1 MRPCDRVGTGSVTAM
16 DGLPSAARVVS
27 ARPTLPTRLRRL
39 WAYRELLVGMTR
51 KELKVKYKNS
61 ALGFVWSMLN
71 PALYLVV
78 YYVVFSIIL
87 KNGLPYFVI
96 YLLSGL
102 LVWNLFSA
110 ALAGATG
117 SVVGNAG
124 LIKKVDFPREVL
136 PLAAIGA
143 ALVHFFLQTLVLFGA
158 LAVFRYNVNWDYLP
172 LIVPALFVLLLLA
185 AALGVLLSAINV
197 YMRDMQHML
206 ELLLL
211 AWFWGTPI
219 IWYFGLVDKVG
230 SSRHAILLLNP
241 IASVTLTFQRAIYGR
256 VDFTDSAGVSHH
268 ILPDYS
274 ILQHLELLGA
284 VAAVSLAI
292 LWLAFVVFGRLEGN
306 FAEEL

>member
-1 MRPCDRVGTGSVTAM
+1 M

-51 KELKVKYKNS
+51 TALKVKYKNS

-78 YYVVFSIIL
+78 YYVVFQLIL
-87 KNGLPYFVI
+87 KNGLPYFTI

-117 SVVGNAG
+117 SVVSNSG
-124 LIKKVDFPREVL
+124 LVKKVDFPREIL
-136 PLAAIGA
+136 PLAAVGA
-143 ALVHFFLQTLVLFGA
+143 ALVNFFLQVVVLFAA
-158 LAVFRYNVNWDYLP
+158 LAAFRYNVNWTYMP
-172 LIVPALFVLLLLA
+172 LLVPALLVLLLLA

-197 YMRDMQHML
+197 YMRDMQHLL
-206 ELLLL
+206 ELVLL

-219 IWYFGLVDKVG
+219 VWYFGLVEKAG
-230 SSRHAILLLNP
+230 SMRNVILLLNP
-241 IASVTLTFQRAIYGR
+241 VTAVTLTFQNAIYGR
-256 VDFTDSAGVSHH
+256 LQFRDKTGATHK
-268 ILPDYS
+268 ILPPYT
-274 ILQHLELLGA
+274 ILQHLELLGV
-284 VAAVSLAI
+284 VALVSLGI

>member
-1 MRPCDRVGTGSVTAM
+1 
-16 DGLPSAARVVS
+16 
-27 ARPTLPTRLRRL
+27 
-39 WAYRELLVGMTR
+39 MTR
-51 KELKVKYKNS
+51 TALKVKYKNS
-61 ALGFVWSMLN
+61 VLGFVWSMLN

-78 YYVVFSIIL
+78 YYVVFQLIL
-87 KNGLPYFVI
+87 KNGMPYFTI

-117 SVVGNAG
+117 SVVGNSG

-136 PLAAIGA
+136 PLAAVGA

-158 LAVFRYNVNWDYLP
+158 LAVFRYGVNWEYVP
-172 LIVPALFVLLLLA
+172 LLFPALFVLLVLA
-185 AALGVLLSAINV
+185 AAIGILLSAINV

-219 IWYFGLVDKVG
+219 VWYFGLIG
-230 SSRHAILLLNP
+230 SKRNGLLLLNP
-241 IASVTLTFQRAIYGR
+241 VASVTLTFQRALYGR
-256 VDFTDSAGVSHH
+256 TRFTDSAGVHRQ
-268 ILPDYS
+268 ILPNYS

-284 VAAVSLAI
+284 VAVAACAL

>member
-1 MRPCDRVGTGSVTAM
+1 M

-78 YYVVFSIIL
+78 YYVVFSVIL
-87 KNGLPYFVI
+87 KNGLPYFTI

-117 SVVGNAG
+117 SVVGNSA

-158 LAVFRYNVNWDYLP
+158 LAVFRYNVNWGYMP
-172 LIVPALFVLLLLA
+172 LLVPALLVLLLLA
-185 AALGVLLSAINV
+185 AAIGILLSAINV

-219 IWYFGLVDKVG
+219 IWYFGLIDKVG
-230 SSRHAILLLNP
+230 SSRHAIVLLNP
-241 IASVTLTFQRAIYGR
+241 IASVTLTFQRALYGR
-256 VDFTDSAGVSHH
+256 VSFTDKANVKHV
-268 ILPDYS
+268 IIPDYS
-274 ILQHLELLGA
+274 VLQHLELLGA
-284 VAAVSLAI
+284 VTVASLAI
-292 LWLAFVVFGRLEGN
+292 LWIAFVVFGRLEGN

>member
-1 MRPCDRVGTGSVTAM
+1 
-16 DGLPSAARVVS
+16 
-27 ARPTLPTRLRRL
+27 
-39 WAYRELLVGMTR
+39 MTR

-61 ALGFVWSMLN
+61 VLGFVWSMLN

-78 YYVVFSIIL
+78 YYVVFSVIL
-87 KNGLPYFVI
+87 KNGLPFFTI

-117 SVVGNAG
+117 SVVGNAA

-136 PLAAIGA
+136 PLAAVGA
-143 ALVHFFLQTLVLFGA
+143 ALVHFCLQTLVLAGA
-158 LAVFRYNVNWDYLP
+158 LAAFQFGVNWSYMP
-172 LIVPALFVLLLLA
+172 LLVPALVVLLLLA
-185 AALGVLLSAINV
+185 AAIGILLSAINV

-219 IWYFGLVDKVG
+219 VWYFGLVDKVHQ
-230 SSRHAILLLNP
+230 SRDTLLLLNP
-241 IASVTLTFQRAIYGR
+241 VSTVTLTFQRAIYGR
-256 VDFTDSAGVSHH
+256 LEFKDSAGVTHK

-274 ILQHLELLGA
+274 IVQHLGLLAA
-284 VAAVSLAI
+284 VAVLALGI

>member
-1 MRPCDRVGTGSVTAM
+1 M
-16 DGLPSAARVVS
+16 DGLTSAARVVS
-27 ARPTLPTRLRRL
+27 ARQTIPARLRRL

-51 KELKVKYKNS
+51 TALKVKYKNS

-78 YYVVFSIIL
+78 YYVVFQLIL
-87 KNGLPYFVI
+87 KNGVPYFTI

-117 SVVGNAG
+117 SIVGNSG

-158 LAVFRYNVNWDYLP
+158 LAAFQYGVNWPYVP
-172 LIVPALFVLLLLA
+172 LLIPALLVLLLLA
-185 AALGVLLSAINV
+185 AAIGVLLSAINV
-197 YMRDMQHML
+197 YMRDMQHLL
-206 ELLLL
+206 ELVLL

-219 IWYFGLVDKVG
+219 VWYFGLVDKVG
-230 SSRHAILLLNP
+230 SNRGGLLLLNP
-241 IASVTLTFQRAIYGR
+241 IVAVTLTFQRALYGR
-256 VDFTDSAGVSHH
+256 MSFTDSAGATHK

-284 VAAVSLAI
+284 VAALALAI

>member
-1 MRPCDRVGTGSVTAM
+1 
-16 DGLPSAARVVS
+16 
-27 ARPTLPTRLRRL
+27 
-39 WAYRELLVGMTR
+39 MTR
-51 KELKVKYKNS
+51 TALKVKYKNS
-61 ALGFVWSMLN
+61 VLGFVWSMLN

-78 YYVVFSIIL
+78 YYVVFQVIL
-87 KNGLPYFVI
+87 KNGVPYFTI

-102 LVWNLFSA
+102 LVWNLFSG

-117 SVVGNAG
+117 SIVGNSG

-136 PLAAIGA
+136 PLAAVGA

-158 LAVFRYNVNWDYLP
+158 LAVFRYGVNWPYVP
-172 LIVPALFVLLLLA
+172 LLVPALLVLLLLA
-185 AALGVLLSAINV
+185 AAIGVLLSAINV

-219 IWYFGLVDKVG
+219 VWYFGLVEKVG
-230 SSRHAILLLNP
+230 SSRHALLLLNP
-241 IASVTLTFQRAIYGR
+241 VASVTLTFQRALYGR
-256 VDFTDSAGVSHH
+256 LAFTDKVGKRHN

-284 VAAVSLAI
+284 VLVASFAI

>member
-1 MRPCDRVGTGSVTAM
+1 
-16 DGLPSAARVVS
+16 
-27 ARPTLPTRLRRL
+27 
-39 WAYRELLVGMTR
+39 MTR

-61 ALGFVWSMLN
+61 VLGFVWSMLN

-78 YYVVFSIIL
+78 YYVVFSVIL
-87 KNGLPYFVI
+87 KNGLPFFTI

-117 SVVGNAG
+117 SVVGNAA

-136 PLAAIGA
+136 PLAAVGA
-143 ALVHFFLQTLVLFGA
+143 ALVHFFLQTLVLAGA
-158 LAVFRYNVNWDYLP
+158 LAVFQVGVNWSYVP
-172 LIVPALFVLLLLA
+172 LLVPALVVLLLLA
-185 AALGVLLSAINV
+185 AALGILLSAINV

-219 IWYFGLVDKVG
+219 VWYFGLVDKVHQ
-230 SSRHAILLLNP
+230 SRDALLLLNP
-241 IASVTLTFQRAIYGR
+241 VSSVTLTFQRAIYGR
-256 VDFTDSAGVSHH
+256 LEFKDSAGVSHK

-274 ILQHLELLGA
+274 IVQHLGLLAA
-284 VAAVSLAI
+284 VAVLALGI

>member
-1 MRPCDRVGTGSVTAM
+1 M
-16 DGLPSAARVVS
+16 DGPPSAARVVS
-27 ARPTLPTRLRRL
+27 ARQTLPARLRRL

-51 KELKVKYKNS
+51 TALKVKYKNS
-61 ALGFVWSMLN
+61 VLGFVWSMLN

-78 YYVVFSIIL
+78 YYVVFQLIL
-87 KNGLPYFVI
+87 KNGVPYFTI

-117 SVVGNAG
+117 SIVGNAG

-136 PLAAIGA
+136 PLAAVGA
-143 ALVHFFLQTLVLFGA
+143 ALVHFFLQTLVLFAA
-158 LAVFRYNVNWDYLP
+158 LAVFQYGVNWSYMP
-172 LIVPALFVLLLLA
+172 LIVPALLVLLLLA
-185 AALGVLLSAINV
+185 SAIGILLSAINV
-197 YMRDMQHML
+197 YMRDMQHFL

-219 IWYFGLVDKVG
+219 VWYFRLIDTT
-230 SSRHAILLLNP
+230 SRSNRHALLLLNP
-241 IASVTLTFQRAIYGR
+241 ITSVTLTFQRALYGR
-256 VDFTDSAGVSHH
+256 LDFTDKTGAPHH

-284 VAAVSLAI
+284 VALVSLAL
-292 LWLAFVVFGRLEGN
+292 LWLAFVVFGHLEGN

>member
-1 MRPCDRVGTGSVTAM
+1 M
-16 DGLPSAARVVS
+16 DGPPSAARVVS
-27 ARPTLPTRLRRL
+27 ARQTLPARLRRL

-51 KELKVKYKNS
+51 TALKVKYKNS

-78 YYVVFSIIL
+78 YYVVFQVIL
-87 KNGLPYFVI
+87 KSGLPYFTI

-124 LIKKVDFPREVL
+124 LIKKVDFPREIL
-136 PLAAIGA
+136 PLAAVGA
-143 ALVHFFLQTLVLFGA
+143 ALVHFFLQVLVLFAA
-158 LAVFRYNVNWDYLP
+158 LAVFRFNVNWSYMP
-172 LIVPALFVLLLLA
+172 LLVPALVVVLLLA
-185 AALGVLLSAINV
+185 SAIGVLLSAINV

-219 IWYFGLVDKVG
+219 IWYFGLVDKAG
-230 SSRHAILLLNP
+230 SSRGTLLLLNP
-241 IASVTLTFQRAIYGR
+241 VTAVTLTFQRAVYGR
-256 VDFTDSAGVSHH
+256 VGFVDSAGFHK
-268 ILPDYS
+268 IIPDYS
-274 ILQHLELLGA
+274 ILQHLALLGA
-284 VAAVSLAI
+284 VAAFSLVLFWFA
-292 LWLAFVVFGRLEGN
+292 LVVFGRLEGN

>member
-1 MRPCDRVGTGSVTAM
+1 M
-16 DGLPSAARVVS
+16 DGHLSAARVVS

-61 ALGFVWSMLN
+61 VLGFVWSMLN

-78 YYVVFSIIL
+78 YYVVFQLIL
-87 KNGLPYFVI
+87 KNGLPYFTI

-117 SVVGNAG
+117 SVVGNSG

-143 ALVHFFLQTLVLFGA
+143 ALVHFFLQTIVLVGA
-158 LAVFRYNVNWDYLP
+158 LAAFRFGVNWSYVP
-172 LIVPALFVLLLLA
+172 LLVPALVVLLLLA
-185 AALGVLLSAINV
+185 AGLGVLLSAINV

-219 IWYFGLVDKVG
+219 VWYFGLVDKVG
-230 SSRHAILLLNP
+230 QSRAAILLLNP
-241 IASVTLTFQRAIYGR
+241 VTAVTLTFQRALYGR
-256 VDFTDSAGVSHH
+256 LDFTDATGVRHK
-268 ILPDYS
+268 IMPDYT
-274 ILQHLELLGA
+274 ILQHLELLGV
-284 VAAVSLAI
+284 VAAIALAI
-292 LWLAFVVFGRLEGN
+292 LFLAFVVFGRLEGN

>member
-1 MRPCDRVGTGSVTAM
+1 VNGM

-27 ARPTLPTRLRRL
+27 ARQTLPARLRRL

-51 KELKVKYKNS
+51 TALKVKYKNS

-78 YYVVFSIIL
+78 YYVVFQLIL
-87 KNGLPYFVI
+87 KNGLPYFTI

-102 LVWNLFSA
+102 LVWNLFSG

-124 LIKKVDFPREVL
+124 LIKKVDFPREIL
-136 PLAAIGA
+136 PLAATGA
-143 ALVHFFLQTLVLFGA
+143 ALVHFFLQVLVLFGA
-158 LAVFRYNVNWDYLP
+158 LAVFRFNVNWSYMP
-172 LIVPALFVLLLLA
+172 LCIPALFVLLLLA
-185 AALGVLLSAINV
+185 SGIGILLSAINV

-219 IWYFGLVDKVG
+219 VWYFGLVDKAN
-230 SSRHAILLLNP
+230 SARDALLLLNP
-241 IASVTLTFQRAIYGR
+241 VTAVTLTFQRAVYGR
-256 VDFTDSAGVSHH
+256 VNFVDSTGFHK

-284 VAAVSLAI
+284 VAAFSLVL
-292 LWLAFVVFGRLEGN
+292 LWIAFVVFGRLEGN

>member
-1 MRPCDRVGTGSVTAM
+1 M
-16 DGLPSAARVVS
+16 DGHLSAARVVS

-61 ALGFVWSMLN
+61 VLGFVWSMLN

-78 YYVVFSIIL
+78 YYVVFQIIL
-87 KNGLPYFVI
+87 KNGLPYFTI

-110 ALAGATG
+110 AVAGATG
-117 SVVGNAG
+117 SVVGNSG

-143 ALVHFFLQTLVLFGA
+143 ALVHFFLQTLVLVGA
-158 LAVFRYNVNWDYLP
+158 LAVFRFGVNWSYVP
-172 LIVPALFVLLLLA
+172 LLVPALLVLLLLA
-185 AALGVLLSAINV
+185 SALGVLLSAVNV

-219 IWYFGLVDKVG
+219 VWYFGLVDKVG
-230 SSRHAILLLNP
+230 RSRAAILLLNP
-241 IASVTLTFQRAIYGR
+241 VTAVTLTFQRALYGR
-256 VDFTDSAGVSHH
+256 LDFTDATGVRHK
-268 ILPDYS
+268 IMPDYS
-274 ILQHLELLGA
+274 ILQHLELLGV
-284 VAAVSLAI
+284 VAAVALAI
-292 LWLAFVVFGRLEGN
+292 LFVAFVVFGRLEGN

>member
-1 MRPCDRVGTGSVTAM
+1 M
-16 DGLPSAARVVS
+16 DGHPSAARVVS
-27 ARPTLPTRLRRL
+27 ARPTLPARLRRL

-51 KELKVKYKNS
+51 KDLKVKYKNS

-78 YYVVFSIIL
+78 FYVVFQVIL
-87 KNGLPYFVI
+87 KSGLPYFTI

-117 SVVGNAG
+117 SVVVNSG

-143 ALVHFFLQTLVLFGA
+143 ALVHFFLQTLVLFAA
-158 LAVFRYNVNWDYLP
+158 LAVFRFQVNWGYLP
-172 LIVPALFVLLLLA
+172 LLVPALFVMLLLA
-185 AALGVLLSAINV
+185 SALGILLSAINV

-219 IWYFGLVDKVG
+219 IWYFGLVDKG
-230 SSRHAILLLNP
+230 KSNHDALLLLNP
-241 IASVTLTFQRAIYGR
+241 ITAVTLTFQRAIYGR
-256 VDFTDSAGVSHH
+256 LQFTDRTGVHK

-274 ILQHLELLGA
+274 VLQHLELLGA
-284 VAAVSLAI
+284 VALVSLAI
-292 LWLAFVVFGRLEGN
+292 LWVAFVVFGRLEGN